1 MVVYACNS
9 TLWRLRQ
16 GDQELK
22 TSQATFS
29 DPVSLNKMDEFHT
42 YVNIQIP
49 VKSCES
55 QITGKVARLTSYT
68 VPSGLLPKDFRTN
81 LQGCKLHSLLTVTE
95 SCHSPSCHWDK
106 WVKLSGGLLKTVERK
121 KTTQKESLKVLHWD
135 VLCTETWESDP
146 SRGRSVYGS

>member
-81 LQGCKLHSLLTVTE
+81 LQGCEHHSLLTVTE
-95 SCHSPSCHWDK
+95 LPQSL
-106 WVKLSGGLLKTVERK
+106 LSLGQVG
-121 KTTQKESLKVLHWD
+121 
-135 VLCTETWESDP
+135 
-146 SRGRSVYGS
+146 